1 MAMGAGTKNDPDQLR
16 LVVAAL
22 AACLGDIL
30 RKADS
35 TFRPE
40 ILASID
46 QMLNSMTASGAASS
60 ETLHAVAR
68 FRQLVD

>member
-1 MAMGAGTKNDPDQLR
+1 MTNETGTKYDPDQLR

-22 AACLGDIL
+22 AECLGSIL
-30 RKADS
+30 GKADQ

-46 QMLNSMTASGAASS
+46 QMLSRLRTSGAASK
-60 ETLHAVAR
+60 ETLEAIER
-68 FRQLVD
+68 FRQLVG